1 MFLFVKICGWLVY
14 EWKKVDIYRRIE
26 DDLKYNIYF
35 CVLCFICFVWIFGW
49 YVCVVVYKYSCIYI
63 LNLIIKGNF
72 KYLLVFVLKN
82 FILYC
87 FNMMLVYVVFVFE
100 YCSYRKNILSMELY
114 CFWMCLVSW

>member
-1 MFLFVKICGWLVY
+1 M
-14 EWKKVDIYRRIE
+14 
-26 DDLKYNIYF
+26 
-35 CVLCFICFVWIFGW
+35 
-49 YVCVVVYKYSCIYI
+49 
-63 LNLIIKGNF
+63 NLIIKGNF

-114 CFWMCLVSW
+114 CF